1 MDLIMDKECAV
12 QDLSSM
18 QFKSEIFT
26 WIYDEVKNECD
37 ITRVAHKSI
46 FSSVVSPTLTL
57 KAS

>member
-1 MDLIMDKECAV
+1 MDLIVDKECAV

-37 ITRVAHKSI
+37 IT
-46 FSSVVSPTLTL
+46 
-57 KAS
+57 